1 MPVASSTI
9 GGVNTWTFSGAVTD
23 AEIKTAWAS
32 LVVNGVY
39 VINRAIYLTD
49 TADMSAV
56 TGGLLVDFGTQ
67 VDPGIILHTG
77 RDKTKS
83 TFRNFTFLIRTGL
96 IVPNRGNLVKS
107 WNGSIFI
114 ATSQNGDGLSQD
126 GGGFVYGVPGAAP
139 GGGDNRYLLELPFDS
154 ISNVTTYSQEFT
166 EQELQILVN
175 QSKVLK
181 GLIFEKAYGFPQIG
195 TPVASTGVVVYRST
209 QNTQSASGGGLIPIR
224 LYPTPPGSGRYASVC
239 YVDSYL
245 TRNNADISARLI
257 DAFSSSAVNRAHI
270 TILNNYTRGTWFG
283 TAKTVFT
290 TPFNWVATNT
300 IYGGVLKKLQF
311 VGGDGG
317 VVRAYD
323 SRSTTAAQKCK
334 FAETGFVD
342 FLDTN
347 LAPTTDSE
355 GKIQLT
361 HIGAIATGTTT
372 AITRYT
378 GQKYTFQKFGYRV
391 LVSNVDMTGG
401 DNDLSAFT
409 PVILTTQEGL
419 SRTQS
424 EINAATSINSFQEL
438 LEELHVL
445 SLSQVGAASYNGYAN
460 GNLFNFSGGVL
471 TTNFASVTVDA
482 TAASKISYNSTTNAL
497 TIKSSVL
504 DSNSTVTTWNN
515 AVGTIT
521 LANGAV
527 IQGVYVTSSGTST
540 TWEFQNVEVGTSLAI
555 YDGSG
560 VTKYFQ
566 GEVTTAGTYRY
577 YIPPQATGVPYFY
590 AIEKY
595 GTRRE
600 TGSFP
605 SNAGGVLF
613 YVPSYAEDVGISV
626 TNKATVAAYTE
637 VDNLDKLY
645 DRVAYFRLSEVGIK
659 LGQIATRSGT
669 AVDIGNFSLL
679 VNQSA
684 SVVLT
689 ATSSLITI
697 KALSFANGSKFSL
710 ITATPPKTVTAN
722 TNEVITAAI
731 EDANGDSSVNIQG
744 GSGDFTLWK
753 ITNATSEDDFATG
766 TNLGNVTNTTFRF
779 LNAPGFKIVIRDNI
793 TSFRQV
799 VPMDKG
805 IYTRGLFFGDQVQL
819 AQSAE
824 VTQINTKVDILQVDI
839 ERVIKK
845 ENIIIG
851 LTA

>member
-1 MPVASSTI
+1 LLGTNIAWRSS
-9 GGVNTWTFSGAVTD
+9 
-23 AEIKTAWAS
+23 
-32 LVVNGVY
+32 
-39 VINRAIYLTD
+39 
-49 TADMSAV
+49 
-56 TGGLLVDFGTQ
+56 
-67 VDPGIILHTG
+67 
-77 RDKTKS
+77 
-83 TFRNFTFLIRTGL
+83 
-96 IVPNRGNLVKS
+96 
-107 WNGSIFI
+107 
-114 ATSQNGDGLSQD
+114 
-126 GGGFVYGVPGAAP
+126 
-139 GGGDNRYLLELPFDS
+139 
-154 ISNVTTYSQEFT
+154 
-166 EQELQILVN
+166 
-175 QSKVLK
+175 
-181 GLIFEKAYGFPQIG
+181 
-195 TPVASTGVVVYRST
+195 
-209 QNTQSASGGGLIPIR
+209 SASGGRHNILEYSKQITIR
-224 LYPTPPGSGRYASVC
+224 AQDAAGNLLSDGYMYYQPVGSNVAGVRPKGNTVDVTFDLSQQAIATVGGSATSEFVFAWGFTTATVNLSSYSYFCTGTTRGAETHVISSTRYGYDKQSATVS
-239 YVDSYL
+239 L
-245 TRNNADISARLI
+245 AGNNAA
-257 DAFSSSAVNRAHI
+257 
-270 TILNNYTRGTWFG
+270 
-283 TAKTVFT
+283 
-290 TPFNWVATNT
+290 TPTYVHAS
-300 IYGGVLKKLQF
+300 L
-311 VGGDGG
+311 
-317 VVRAYD
+317 
-323 SRSTTAAQKCK
+323 
-334 FAETGFVD
+334 
-342 FLDTN
+342 
-347 LAPTTDSE
+347 PTTD
-355 GKIQLT
+355 KI
-361 HIGAIATGTTT
+361 IANAAAITGVAFNFGTKTMTVTGTLTVQQIYDAYQYQLNQVANLQT
-372 AITRYT
+372 PNECTVAN
-378 GQKYTFQKFGYRV
+378 GQTNYVGWT
-391 LVSNVDMTGG
+391 
-401 DNDLSAFT
+401 
-409 PVILTTQEGL
+409 
-419 SRTQS
+419 
-424 EINAATSINSFQEL
+424 INNSGTINPGTSLTSIRAQ
-438 LEELHVL
+438 
-445 SLSQVGAASYNGYAN
+445 
-460 GNLFNFSGGVL
+460 
-471 TTNFASVTVDA
+471 
-482 TAASKISYNSTTNAL
+482 
-497 TIKSSVL
+497 
-504 DSNSTVTTWNN
+504 TVTNT
-515 AVGTIT
+515 GTIT
-521 LANGAV
+521 AVYQDSNG
-527 IQGVYVTSSGTST
+527 IST

-577 YIPPQATGVPYFY
+577 YIPPMATGVPYYY

>member
-1 MPVASSTI
+1 VYDVLKAYKATANA
-9 GGVNTWTFSGAVTD
+9 VNLATPTLDSLIVTPTGSNLQ
-23 AEIKTAWAS
+23 AYTGWS
-32 LVVNGVY
+32 LVVNTGVT
-39 VINRAIYLTD
+39 LT
-49 TADMSAV
+49 
-56 TGGLLVDFGTQ
+56 TG
-67 VDPGIILHTG
+67 
-77 RDKTKS
+77 TK
-83 TFRNFTFLIRTGL
+83 FTFIR
-96 IVPNRGNLVKS
+96 
-107 WNGSIFI
+107 
-114 ATSQNGDGLSQD
+114 
-126 GGGFVYGVPGAAP
+126 
-139 GGGDNRYLLELPFDS
+139 FD
-154 ISNVTTYSQEFT
+154 
-166 EQELQILVN
+166 
-175 QSKVLK
+175 
-181 GLIFEKAYGFPQIG
+181 
-195 TPVASTGVVVYRST
+195 
-209 QNTQSASGGGLIPIR
+209 
-224 LYPTPPGSGRYASVC
+224 
-239 YVDSYL
+239 
-245 TRNNADISARLI
+245 
-257 DAFSSSAVNRAHI
+257 
-270 TILNNYTRGTWFG
+270 
-283 TAKTVFT
+283 
-290 TPFNWVATNT
+290 
-300 IYGGVLKKLQF
+300 
-311 VGGDGG
+311 
-317 VVRAYD
+317 
-323 SRSTTAAQKCK
+323 
-334 FAETGFVD
+334 
-342 FLDTN
+342 
-347 LAPTTDSE
+347 
-355 GKIQLT
+355 
-361 HIGAIATGTTT
+361 
-372 AITRYT
+372 
-378 GQKYTFQKFGYRV
+378 
-391 LVSNVDMTGG
+391 
-401 DNDLSAFT
+401 
-409 PVILTTQEGL
+409 
-419 SRTQS
+419 
-424 EINAATSINSFQEL
+424 
-438 LEELHVL
+438 
-445 SLSQVGAASYNGYAN
+445 
-460 GNLFNFSGGVL
+460 
-471 TTNFASVTVDA
+471 
-482 TAASKISYNSTTNAL
+482 
-497 TIKSSVL
+497 
-504 DSNSTVTTWNN
+504 
-515 AVGTIT
+515 TIT
-521 LANGAV
+521 LNGTGQ
-527 IQGVYVTSSGTST
+527 ITGVYQSSAGTST
-540 TWEFQNVEVGTSLAI
+540 VWEFQGVEVGSSLVV

-566 GEVTTAGTYRY
+566 EEVSTAGDYAY
-577 YIPPQATGVPYFY
+577 YIPPGITGTYTFAV
-590 AIEKY
+590 EKY

-637 VDNLDKLY
+637 IDNLDKLY
-645 DRVAYFRLSEVGIK
+645 DRVAYFRLTEVGIK